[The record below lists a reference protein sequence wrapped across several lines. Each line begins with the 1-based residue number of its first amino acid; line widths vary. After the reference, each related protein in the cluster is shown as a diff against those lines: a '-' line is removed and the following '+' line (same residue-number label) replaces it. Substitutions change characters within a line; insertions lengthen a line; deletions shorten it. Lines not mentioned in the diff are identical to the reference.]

1 MIVWLNLQLK
11 IAKTD
16 KPFVHLKKKKDDDDV
31 LKKNDAAILTEI
43 VSTPILKAE

>member
-16 KPFVHLKKKKDDDDV
+16 KRFVNLKKNDDDDV